1 MASLIIFYWLCY
13 GKSKSILDEA
23 ISIQV
28 SALLLVKH
36 AAVVDIQLAAHL
48 SVFQSEADVVAMRD
62 ASTMALQRLAR
73 EKTVINAA
81 SLGLNGIK
89 QMLDAIKSAEN
100 NDSKLGK
107 LKNLAAS
114 TSIAVV
120 GN

>member
-1 MASLIIFYWLCY
+1 MENRSQF
-13 GKSKSILDEA
+13 LDEA

-28 SALLLVKH
+28 SALLLVKQ

-48 SVFQSEADVVAMRD
+48 FCIQSEADVVAIRD
-62 ASTMALQRLAR
+62 ASTMTLQRLAR

-89 QMLDAIKSAEN
+89 QMLDAIKSADN